1 MKATR
6 HYRFFLALTI
16 FVASAA
22 LLVLYLFYSICGRTN
37 TINSA
42 EFTLTIFYFSIII
55 FCLSVI
61 FIFFTVF
68 ITKKYLLSEFKE
80 SSKLRYRFQ
89 SMAESLGEGVLALDT
104 NGIIIFSNKSAS
116 EILGYTKEE
125 MQGVNAHELIHYE
138 TRDGKFVPKEECYVL
153 KKLAE
158 NGSCSSEDDVY
169 IRKDK
174 AKIDVKTV
182 ATPLIVNG
190 KNEGAILVFSDIT
203 EKKRNMKKLMLTDTI
218 VKNIR
223 EGVLVTDKNSN
234 IIFANS
240 YFETITGYSASNV
253 IGKKPSILKSGL
265 HDDKFYRDMWLRLTL
280 NGCWQGEIWNRRK
293 DGKVYAEWLNIS
305 VVEDKNEIGA
315 KYYVAIFSDITERK
329 ILEDELTKE
338 RELLRQQATMDTLT
352 KLYNRQKFQELLEIE
367 FDRKKR
373 FSTVFSVIM
382 LDIDNFKSI
391 NDTYGHLIG
400 DIVLKELGTLLT
412 DSIRKIDAACRWG
425 GEEFLIITPQTDL
438 KGAATLAEN
447 LRDIIAN
454 NIFTGVGRITCS
466 FGVASIGEDDDGDSL
481 LKRVDDALY
490 TSKKEGKNKITLL

>member
-1 MKATR
+1 MKVTR
-6 HYRFFLALTI
+6 HYRFFLALTA

-22 LLVLYLFYSICGRTN
+22 LLVVYFFYATHKHTNAVSEAQLLLYVFYLSLIMLF
-37 TINSA
+37 
-42 EFTLTIFYFSIII
+42 
-55 FCLSVI
+55 LSVA

-80 SSKLRYRFQ
+80 SSKLRHRFQ
-89 SMAESLGEGVLALDT
+89 SMAESIGEGVLALDT
-104 NGIIIFSNKSAS
+104 DGIIIFSNKASS
-116 EILGYTKEE
+116 EILGYSKDE

-153 KKLAE
+153 KSLAE
-158 NGSCSSEDDVY
+158 NGSCASEDDVY

-174 AKIDVKTV
+174 TKIDVKTV

-203 EKKRNMKKLMLTDTI
+203 EKKRTMKKLMLTDTI

-240 YFETITGYSASNV
+240 YFETITGYSASSV
-253 IGKKPSILKSGL
+253 LGKKPSILKSGL

-293 DGKVYAEWLNIS
+293 DGKAYAEWLNIS
-305 VVEDKNEIGA
+305 VVEDKDEIGT

-329 ILEDELTKE
+329 ILEEELSKE
-338 RELLRQQATMDTLT
+338 REVLRQQATMDALT

-367 FDRKKR
+367 FDRKNR
-373 FSTVFSVIM
+373 FSTVFSIII
-382 LDIDNFKSI
+382 LDIDNFKTI
-391 NDTYGHLIG
+391 NDAYGHLVG
-400 DIVLKELGTLLT
+400 DMVLKELGELLVN
-412 DSIRKIDAACRWG
+412 SIRKIDMACRWG

-438 KGAATLAEN
+438 KGAAALAEN
-447 LRDIIAN
+447 LRDMIAN

-466 FGVASIGEDDDGDSL
+466 FGVATIGEDDDGDSL
-481 LKRVDDALY
+481 LKRADDALY
-490 TSKKEGKNKITLL
+490 ISKREGKNKVTLL